1 MPTNQYLFIQ
11 NEMEYPSTF
20 WQIPMPDSL
29 LGNGRFSAVDCSVMP
44 RYRIHRI
51 KQAPL
56 ESFRWAP
63 HTGGLAVVK
72 PKDYDFGEEIHA
84 ETPYAAWKSLSAS
97 EAALRPGD
105 LFEDGSSGALLIT
118 KYIGF
123 EPAQWFVPE
132 PKPERTVSSSVT
144 CESSFDPA
152 PQEL

>member
-1 MPTNQYLFIQ
+1 
-11 NEMEYPSTF
+11 
-20 WQIPMPDSL
+20 
-29 LGNGRFSAVDCSVMP
+29 MP

-72 PKDYDFGEEIHA
+72 LKDYDFGEEIES
-84 ETPYAAWKSLSAS
+84 ETPYAAWKLLSLNGN
-97 EAALRPGD
+97 ALRPGD
-105 LFEDGSSGALLIT
+105 LLEMQLYDGMSGSLLIT

-132 PKPERTVSSSVT
+132 PKPERTGTPSVI
-144 CESSFDPA
+144 CESSFD
-152 PQEL
+152 